1 MKGVYIPIISVSGN
15 VNARIGAKGVM
26 RFEKGTSAYVG
37 SAQNNSEKRI
47 ARHLGRVKKKKFWHI
62 DYLLD
67 SPRVRIRKVL
77 TKEAM
82 KTEECRI
89 ADLLCREGSPILS
102 FGCSDCKCK
111 SHLFKI
117 KSYEFLKESMQE
129 TVMGSA

>member
-1 MKGVYIPIISVSGN
+1 MKGVYVLIIFVGRNVS
-15 VNARIGAKGVM
+15 ARVGAQGVM
-26 RFEKGTSAYVG
+26 KFERGTYAYVG
-37 SAQNNSEKRI
+37 SAQNNLEKRI
-47 ARHLGRVKKKKFWHI
+47 ARHLRRVKKKFWHI
-62 DYLLD
+62 DHLLD
-67 SPRVRIRKVL
+67 SPRVTIHTIL
-77 TKEAM
+77 TKEAV

>member
-1 MKGVYIPIISVSGN
+1 MKGVYVLIIFVGRN
-15 VNARIGAKGVM
+15 VCARVGAQGVM
-26 RFEKGTSAYVG
+26 KFERGTYAYVG
-37 SAQNNSEKRI
+37 SAQNNLEKRI
-47 ARHLGRVKKKKFWHI
+47 ARHLGRVKKKFWHI

-67 SPRVRIRKVL
+67 SPRVTIRRVL
-77 TKEAM
+77 TKEAT

-89 ADLLCREGSPILS
+89 ADLLCREGSSILS

-117 KSYEFLKESMQE
+117 KSFEFLRDSMQE

>member
-1 MKGVYIPIISVSGN
+1 MKGVYVLIISVSRN
-15 VNARIGAKGVM
+15 VSARVGAKGIM
-26 RFEKGTSAYVG
+26 KFEKGTYAYVG
-37 SAQNNSEKRI
+37 SAQNNLEKRI
-47 ARHLGRVKKKKFWHI
+47 ARHFRGVKKFWRI

-67 SPRVRIRKVL
+67 SPRVTIRKVL

-89 ADLLCREGSPILS
+89 ADVLCREGLPILS

-111 SHLFKI
+111 SHLVKV
-117 KSYEFLKESMQE
+117 KSYEFLKERMQE

>member
-1 MKGVYIPIISVSGN
+1 MKGVYVLIISVGRN
-15 VNARIGAKGVM
+15 VSARVGAQGVVK
-26 RFEKGTSAYVG
+26 FEKGTYAYVG
-37 SAQNNSEKRI
+37 SAQSNLEKRI
-47 ARHLGRVKKKKFWHI
+47 ARHLRRVKKKFWHV

-67 SPRVRIRKVL
+67 SPRVRICKIL
-77 TKEAM
+77 TKEAA

-89 ADLLCREGSPILS
+89 ADLLCRVGSPILS

-117 KSYEFLKESMQE
+117 KSSEFLKDSMQE